1 MTILAIFATAAL
13 TVMVAIT
20 IYNFFAFPRLVVAQ
34 PSPGTAVSVL
44 IPARNEAQVIGETVA
59 TLCRQ
64 THATFELLVLDDH
77 SEDNTAATVCLAAAG
92 DPRVQVLVGRPLPS
106 EWSGKNWAC
115 HQLAEAARHDLLL
128 FTDAD
133 VQWQPDALAALLAMQ
148 ERNAADLLTIWPT
161 QITLTWSERLIIP
174 LMNFA
179 VWAYLPVGLAHHAP
193 YPVAA
198 AANGQCLLFRRA
210 SYCACGGHAA
220 VRKHVLD
227 DVLLAQRVKASGGRL
242 RMADGAGLLSC
253 RMYDSWTATY
263 FGYAKNI
270 LAGHANSPL
279 LLILSTLFHLLLF
292 VGPWLWLAGGFAVA
306 MVYWP
311 WWPLLLIATGLFLR
325 FVVAAAT
332 WQRWQEI
339 LWMPVAVLLMTAIAG
354 QSLWWHYHGG
364 PRWKGR
370 VLTHA

>member
-1 MTILAIFATAAL
+1 
-13 TVMVAIT
+13 
-20 IYNFFAFPRLVVAQ
+20 
-34 PSPGTAVSVL
+34 PGTAVSVL

-59 TLCRQ
+59 ALCRQ
-64 THATFELLVLDDH
+64 THTEFELLVLDDH

-92 DPRVQVLVGRPLPS
+92 DPRVQVLAGRPLPS

-115 HQLAEAARHDLLL
+115 HQLAEAARHELLL

-133 VQWQPDALAALLAMQ
+133 VQWQPDALAAVLAMQ
-148 ERNAADLLTIWPT
+148 ERDAADLLTIWPT
-161 QITLTWSERLIIP
+161 QVTLTWSERLIIP

-193 YPVAA
+193 YPAAA

-210 SYCACGGHAA
+210 GYDACGGHAA
-220 VRKHVLD
+220 VRKQVLD

-253 RMYDSWTATY
+253 RMYDSWTTTH

-306 MVYWP
+306 MAYWP
-311 WWPLLLIATGLFLR
+311 WWPLLLIVTGLFLR

-332 WQRWQEI
+332 WQRRQEI

-354 QSLWWHYHGG
+354 QSLWWHYRGG